1 MEAIFSHFLEV
12 ACSVC
17 LASRVS
23 LKVVWDGDCSPFVL
37 TERWFDAGRCEHR
50 IPARPGA
57 LQMSLFPA
65 GAALMERGI
74 VAPRECDVVAPQEGS
89 FVAPREGSVV
99 ALREGSSAAPQEG
112 VPLGLPHRDAWK
124 ISMVDHECR
133 CTGRIDSFTIEFR
146 AFLPDDRP
154 DDGHDTA
161 QDVYR
166 LIPLLEWLVES
177 CCPSISSLRHGETP
191 LSPPLVGDSRAIR
204 ELERQARLVARADVP
219 VLIEGESGTGK
230 EVIARN
236 VHSLG
241 PRSPRPLVILN
252 CLEMPPALML
262 SELFGHL
269 KGSFTGASRDRIGLI
284 ESANGGTLF
293 LDEVGEMPKAL
304 QATLLRVLQE
314 KEVRRIGESTR
325 RRVDVR
331 FVFAT
336 NRNLCELVVK
346 KRFRLDLYHRMASVR
361 FYIPPLRARRAD
373 IPPLTRYFLE
383 LSAHKCGTPE
393 RSITSAAMKRFL
405 AHSWPG
411 NVRELRNEI
420 ERAIA
425 LYPEAR
431 RIEASMLSPHVASGE
446 LELPEEELNK
456 LPEAVRRLECRMI
469 GEALETF
476 RGNRTRTARHLG
488 ITRQGLL
495 KKLKRYGI
503 TPPSRNS
510 D

>member
-17 LASRVS
+17 RASRVG
-23 LKVVWDGDCSPFVL
+23 LKVVWDGDGSPFVL
-37 TERWFDAGRCEHR
+37 TERWFDAGVYEHS
-50 IPARPGA
+50 IPKRPGA
-57 LQMSLFPA
+57 LQLPLFPAEGILVEPGISHGARAAFEKSHSFSAGSYA
-65 GAALMERGI
+65 GAALMEGGI
-74 VAPRECDVVAPQEGS
+74 VAPRE
-89 FVAPREGSVV
+89 SVQ
-99 ALREGSSAAPQEG
+99 S
-112 VPLGLPHRDAWK
+112 GLHDRDAWNL
-124 ISMVDHECR
+124 SMVDHECK
-133 CTGRIDSFTIEFR
+133 CTGRLDSFMIEFR
-146 AFLPDDRP
+146 AFLPYDISDDRC
-154 DDGHDTA
+154 DTA
-161 QDVYR
+161 RNVYR
-166 LIPLLEWLVES
+166 VIPLLEWLVGS
-177 CCPSISSLRHGETP
+177 CCPSISSLRPGETQ
-191 LSPPLVGDSRAIR
+191 LSPPFVGDSRSIR
-204 ELERQARLVARADVP
+204 ELKQQVRLVARSDVH

-241 PRSPRPLVILN
+241 PRNPRPLVILN
-252 CLEMPPALML
+252 CLEMPPALMQ

-284 ESANGGTLF
+284 ESASGGTLF

-304 QATLLRVLQE
+304 QAMLLRVLQE
-314 KEVRRIGESTR
+314 KEVRRIGESAR

-336 NRNLCELVVK
+336 NRNLRELVVK
-346 KRFRLDLYHRMASVR
+346 KRFRLDLYHRMSSVR
-361 FYIPPLRARRAD
+361 FHIPPLRERRSD
-373 IPPLTRYFLE
+373 IPPLAQYFLE
-383 LSAHKCGTPE
+383 LSARKSGHLE

-431 RIEASMLSPHVASGE
+431 KIEASMLSPHIGCGE
-446 LELPEEELNK
+446 VEVSDEELVK
-456 LPEAVRRLECRMI
+456 LHEAVKRLECRMI

-476 RGNRTRTARHLG
+476 HGNRTRTANHLG

-503 TPPSRNS
+503 SPPRRNA